1 MGGIVKGL
9 VIQTVATD
17 NGKLTR
23 KGMANAAANHIWKG
37 TGQNAKNK
45 PTANAP
51 DAERLFKCQRLGSC
65 SKVPKIDNTF
75 CSLTF
80 FGLGKKRLINFF
92 RIVLYTLISCS
103 NGGHLLLIMD
113 SKFCSFIA
121 ASLSSLFWTSL
132 PCMFITLLLLV
143 CAGLTIRK
151 HQHLGCFL
159 LGIVWMASVGHWQY
173 YLQLSSEQIS
183 QPIQIIGKVS
193 SVVIAEQNIR
203 FNLKVTQIEDQ
214 HLFFAKRFRLSWREP
229 AWQVQQG
236 QHVSLL
242 VKVKPPHGLANEAG
256 FNYQQW
262 LFSEGIIATGYVKS
276 DVDNTLL
283 NDVKTIRQTLLNQ
296 MLGFSLPHQPWLAAL
311 TFGYRGL
318 LQPQD
323 WHLVQKTGVAHLIA
337 ISGLHL
343 ALVASLS
350 YVLIAW
356 IGGVLISRF
365 HTLHHINLHNVAMFL
380 TLFPTLAYSALAGFG
395 LPTLRAWLML
405 LLFSVFFLC
414 NKHLGAKKLI
424 LLSLTCFILLF
435 PLSIFG
441 LSFWLS
447 FCAVIIICFVFWRWP
462 VKKSDFSLLAVLS
475 AMVKVQLCL
484 TVLMLPLVA
493 WQFSYISTVSPFV
506 NLIAVPA
513 VTMIL
518 VPLCLL
524 AVICL
529 AFNSDWAFAL
539 FSLADHMLSY
549 SLTFLNFTL
558 QLNASFFNIQSF
570 PGAVWFF
577 VFLFVLGCCLPSFG
591 INKKYLCVLLLPLIS
606 HLLPQTT
613 HTWQIDVLDVG
624 QGLAVMISKNKHV
637 IVYDVGASYPSG
649 FNMADSVLLPILQA
663 RGLSKI
669 DLVFIS
675 HSDNDH
681 AGSLPQLLKG
691 IQVSQVLTNQD
702 RCQQHFAINWQGL
715 KIEALW
721 PDNAFNYS
729 NNNGSCVIKV
739 SDKFHSILLPGDIDK
754 SIEQQLVEL
763 YPKQLKADILMAAHH
778 GSNTSSSSEFI
789 ERVGAEYVIF
799 SQGFLNRW
807 RFPRREVLDR
817 FEQVNDN
824 KGTQSK
830 YFATSD
836 SGQVSFIM
844 EYDSPKAILVKTFRQ
859 DMYPYWYANST
870 HL

>member
-1 MGGIVKGL
+1 
-9 VIQTVATD
+9 
-17 NGKLTR
+17 
-23 KGMANAAANHIWKG
+23 
-37 TGQNAKNK
+37 
-45 PTANAP
+45 
-51 DAERLFKCQRLGSC
+51 
-65 SKVPKIDNTF
+65 
-75 CSLTF
+75 
-80 FGLGKKRLINFF
+80 
-92 RIVLYTLISCS
+92 
-103 NGGHLLLIMD
+103 MD
-113 SKFCSFIA
+113 SKLCSFIA
-121 ASLSSLFWTSL
+121 ASFSSLFWISL
-132 PCMFITLLLLV
+132 PSMLITLLLLI
-143 CAGLTIRK
+143 CAGLAIRK
-151 HQHLGCFL
+151 HQHLGFFL

-203 FNLKVTQIEDQ
+203 FNIKVTQIEDQ
-214 HLFFAKRFRLSWREP
+214 DLFFARRFRLNWREP
-229 AWQVQQG
+229 VWQVQQG
-236 QHVSLL
+236 QKVTLL
-242 VKVKPPHGLANEAG
+242 VKIKPPHGLANEAG

-262 LFSEGIIATGYVKS
+262 LFSEGINATGYVKS
-276 DVDNTLL
+276 HLDNTLL
-283 NDVKTIRQTLLNQ
+283 DDVKTIRQTLLNR
-296 MLGFSLPHQPWLAAL
+296 MLGFSLPHQSWLAAL

-356 IGGVLISRF
+356 VGGVLISRF
-365 HTLHHINLHNVAMFL
+365 YSLHHINLHNMAMFL

-447 FCAVIIICFVFWRWP
+447 FCAVSIICFVFWRWP

-475 AMVKVQLCL
+475 AMIKVQLCL

-549 SLTFLNFTL
+549 SLTFLDFTL
-558 QLNASFFNIQSF
+558 QLNASFFTIQSF

-613 HTWQIDVLDVG
+613 HTWQVDVLDVG
-624 QGLAVMISKNKHV
+624 QGLAVMISKNQHA

-663 RGLSKI
+663 RGLSKV

-675 HSDNDH
+675 HQDNDH

-702 RCQQHFAINWQGL
+702 RCQQQFAINWQGL

-836 SGQVSFIM
+836 SGQVSFII

-859 DMYPYWYANST
+859 DMYPYWYANSP